1 MLAASLPLRSLS
13 AEVMGSA
20 REGEGSTVDSLSPQ
34 ISNIAAAAIAIG
46 YWAAG
51 HGHGGI
57 TWVLALCRLPR
68 KPLICHD
75 DNDNVVWKYNLQST
89 ASPDHITPVIL
100 ILTSQQFHRIDS
112 LTKPIVLLIIILL
125 L

>member
-57 TWVLALCRLPR
+57 T
-68 KPLICHD
+68 
-75 DNDNVVWKYNLQST
+75 
-89 ASPDHITPVIL
+89 
-100 ILTSQQFHRIDS
+100 
-112 LTKPIVLLIIILL
+112 
-125 L
+125 